1 MMEHYRRPP
10 SRSSGDPA
18 RSSSDSRPVK
28 DGQRGSSRE
37 RSPAPSRTG
46 QSSSA
51 KADRS
56 RSRSREP
63 SMSRDA
69 RDGAV
74 APKPAAVGARF
85 NDIVREG
92 SDGETFWY
100 VNNRGERASVV
111 YSYSQL
117 EKLTGKSRK
126 ELNYPVVCSKRRS
139 RGTTPPSIPRPG
151 PPTRRR
157 SAPRRRGGGPR
168 PPPSPASRAS
178 RPSSSARAD
187 GRGPTS
193 RPAARGA
200 DQARRRRPPAAR

>member
-28 DGQRGSSRE
+28 DSPRGGSRE
-37 RSPAPSRTG
+37 RSPAPSRPG

-51 KADRS
+51 KVDRS

-63 SMSRDA
+63 SVSRDA
-69 RDGAV
+69 RDGA
-74 APKPAAVGARF
+74 ASPKPAAVGARF

-100 VNNRGERASVV
+100 VNHRGERASVV

-139 RGTTPPSIPRPG
+139 AAG
-151 PPTRRR
+151 
-157 SAPRRRGGGPR
+157 
-168 PPPSPASRAS
+168 RAELCS
-178 RPSSSARAD
+178 RPNAPGHETASSSAHVVPFADFADAAEQLFRQPVVSRA
-187 GRGPTS
+187 T
-193 RPAARGA
+193 
-200 DQARRRRPPAAR
+200 PPATHRP